1 MSWLRRFS
9 QLPTLLVGC
18 ALLLPTY
25 SFAQLSF
32 QPRQVVPSTANSSL
46 DTFADFNG
54 DGRADLVT
62 TEYSSSTG
70 TATYYLYLS
79 NADGTYDSP
88 VTLPATVD
96 AIGDFNGDG
105 KLDFASYHT
114 GPLYIYLGNG
124 DGTFQSPKPID
135 NFINGNSMSAAIATM
150 DLNHDG
156 KTDIVVGG
164 EASGNYM
171 QVWLSNGD
179 GTFTKSQTISVA
191 YSVPPNGIV
200 TGDFDGDGKADVA
213 LVNSGMQPTSIQVW
227 YGEGNGQLGSPYIVS
242 DPNNDEDGN
251 VTVADINNDGRS
263 DIIASPSTVQGRYTV
278 PLPNLSVFSGNANRT
293 LSFSTIQTSQCAAGT
308 AVADFNGDGINDIA
322 YNEESCSSP
331 TSSSE
336 LVMKLGQGAGAFGAE
351 QMLYQNLVTP
361 MAIRTTT
368 GTKPDLIGDESTG
381 GGSTPIV
388 LLSNTSAGAFPG
400 CGFDGGAVGLSIC
413 TPGAS
418 ASSPVQ
424 FSIGAAG
431 PTPMRT
437 VAVWADGKKV
447 AEQLTHA
454 FSDYSFLDASAPLAA
469 GKHAIT
475 VYGTGWDNTLQQKSF
490 TLNVAPSSTC
500 SVPSS
505 AGVHVCSPASG
516 STNSSPLSIQA
527 ASTVTGTL
535 ARMEVWVDGVK
546 KYTST
551 TNMLNTSLTLAV
563 GSHRFDFYAVNTAGQ
578 KWETTV
584 YASIS
589 ATIGSGCSA
598 PSSAGVHV
606 CSPASGSTNSSPLSV
621 QAASTVTGTLARME
635 VWVDGAKKYTSTT
648 TSLNTSIPLATG
660 THRFDFYAVNTA
672 GTKWETTVNS
682 TVK

>member
-1 MSWLRRFS
+1 V
-9 QLPTLLVGC
+9 PT
-18 ALLLPTY
+18 
-25 SFAQLSF
+25 
-32 QPRQVVPSTANSSL
+32 PSSSSTELNL

-70 TATYYLYLS
+70 TPTYYLYLS

-88 VTLPATVD
+88 VTIPASVD

-105 KLDFASYHT
+105 KLDFASDFT
-114 GPLYIYLGNG
+114 GYLYIYLGNG
-124 DGTFQSPKPID
+124 DGTFQSPKSV
-135 NFINGNSMSAAIATM
+135 NNLINGNSMSDAIATM

-156 KTDIVVGG
+156 KTDIVVTG

-191 YSVPPNGIV
+191 YSVYQNNIV

-213 LVNSGMQPTSIQVW
+213 LVFSGMQPTSIQVW
-227 YGEGNGQLGSPYIVS
+227 YGDGNGQLGSPYIFS
-242 DPNNDEDGN
+242 DPNNDLDSN
-251 VTVADINNDGRS
+251 ATVADINNDGRS

-322 YNEESCSSP
+322 YNEESCSRP
-331 TSSSE
+331 PPSSSE
-336 LVMKLGQGAGAFGAE
+336 LVMKLGQGSGAFGAE
-351 QMLYQNLVTP
+351 QMLYQNLIGP

-368 GTKPDLIGDESTG
+368 GTKPDLIGKDSAG
-381 GGSTPIV
+381 AGSPPIV
-388 LLSNTSAGAFPG
+388 LLTNTSAGAFPG
-400 CGFDGGAVGLSIC
+400 CGFSGGAVGLSIC

-454 FSDYSFLDASAPLAA
+454 FFDYSFLDASVALTA
-469 GKHAIT
+469 GSHSIT

-490 TLNVAPSSTC
+490 TLNVASGSGCAAPSS
-500 SVPSS
+500 V
-505 AGVHVCSPASG
+505 GVHVCSPASG
-516 STNSSPLSIQA
+516 STNSSPLSVQA
-527 ASTVTGTL
+527 ASTVTGTI

-546 KYTST
+546 EYTST
-551 TNMLNTSLTLAV
+551 TNMLNTSLTLAT

-589 ATIGSGCSA
+589 ATVGAGCSA

-606 CSPASGSTNSSPLSV
+606 CSPVNGSTGSSPV
-621 QAASTVTGTLARME
+621 IAEAASTVTGTIDRME

>member
-1 MSWLRRFS
+1 MSRKHRFPYLS
-9 QLPTLLVGC
+9 ALLLFAGC
-18 ALLLPTY
+18 ALLPFH

-32 QPRQVVPSTANSSL
+32 QPRQIVPSTANSSL

-62 TEYSSSTG
+62 TKYSTSTG

-88 VTLPATVD
+88 VTLPANVD

-114 GPLYIYLGNG
+114 GPLDIYLGNG
-124 DGTFQSPKPID
+124 DGTFQSPKPVD
-135 NFINGNSMSAAIATM
+135 NFINGNSMNAAIAAM

-191 YSVPPNGIV
+191 YPFYQDSIV

-213 LVNSGMQPTSIQVW
+213 VVYSTLQPTSIQVW
-227 YGEGNGQLGSPYIVS
+227 YGDGNGQLGSPYIFS
-242 DPNNDEDGN
+242 DPNNDEDSYA
-251 VTVADINNDGRS
+251 TVADINNDGRS
-263 DIIASPSTVQGRYTV
+263 DIIAAPSTVQGKYTV
-278 PLPNLSVFSGNANRT
+278 PLANLSVFSGNANRT
-293 LSFSTIQTSQCAAGT
+293 LSFSTIQTSQCAAGS

-322 YNEESCSSP
+322 FNEVSCSSP

-336 LVMKLGQGAGAFGAE
+336 LVIKLGQGSGAFGAE
-351 QMLYQNLVTP
+351 QSLYQNLVGP

-368 GTKPDLIGDESTG
+368 GTKPDLIGDESTD

-388 LLSNTSAGAFPG
+388 LLTNTSSGAFPG
-400 CGFDGGAVGLSIC
+400 CGFSGAATGVSVC
-413 TPGAS
+413 TPAGAS
-418 ASSPVQ
+418 ASSPVK

-454 FSDYSFLDASAPLAA
+454 FSDYSFLDASVPLSA
-469 GKHAIT
+469 GSHSVT
-475 VYGTGWDNTLQQKSF
+475 VYGTGWDNTLQQNSF
-490 TLNVAPSSTC
+490 TLNVVPAC
-500 SVPSS
+500 SAPSS

-516 STNSSPLSIQA
+516 STNSSPLNVQA
-527 ASTVTGTL
+527 ARTVTGTL
-535 ARMEVWVDGVK
+535 ARMEVWVEGVK
-546 KYTST
+546 DYTST
-551 TNMLNTSLTLAV
+551 TTIPVTYTTLAV

-584 YASIS
+584 T
-589 ATIGSGCSA
+589 ATIAASVASGCSA

-606 CSPASGSTNSSPLSV
+606 CSPANGSTGSSPV
-621 QAASTVTGTLARME
+621 IAQAASTVTGTIARME
-635 VWVDGAKKYTSTT
+635 VWVDGVKDYTSTT
-648 TSLNTSIPLATG
+648 TSLNTSIPLPVGA
-660 THRFDFYAVNTA
+660 HRFDFYAVNTT
-672 GTKWETTVNS
+672 GTKWETTVYS